1 MRNNAHHNAQHNTEN
16 IMDIMQSLF
25 EGQRIRLAP
34 IDHEKDPEVAARWTC
49 DPAYLRDLGLGAAR
63 PLSAAQ
69 LKKKYEALEKD
80 MDESHNLFHFAV
92 RSLPGQDGEESRLLG
107 FASISWIEWAHGSG
121 NLQVAIGDRR
131 ERGKGYGSQALNLL
145 LRYAFA
151 ELNLFR
157 VSAVVG
163 ASNLPA
169 LCISQKFGFVEEA
182 RRRKA
187 LLRDGQTY
195 DLLHLGLLRQEWL
208 EHQTLAT
215 AQ

>member
-1 MRNNAHHNAQHNTEN
+1 MVIT
-16 IMDIMQSLF
+16 QSLF

-34 IDHEKDPEVAARWTC
+34 IDYEKDPEVAARWTY
-49 DPAYLRDLGLGAAR
+49 DPAYLRGLGLSVVR

-69 LKKKYEALEKD
+69 IKKKYEALEKE
-80 MDESHNLFHFAV
+80 MDETHALFHFAV
-92 RSLPGQDGEESRLLG
+92 RTHPGQSDEESRLLG
-107 FASISWIEWAHGSG
+107 FASITWIEWAHGGG

-131 ERGKGYGSQALNLL
+131 ERGKGYGSEALQLL

-157 VSAVVG
+157 VGAMVG
-163 ASNLPA
+163 ADNLPA
-169 LCISQKFGFVEEA
+169 LRLAQKFGFVEEA

-187 LLRDGQTY
+187 ILRDGQTY

-208 EHQTLAT
+208 ELQSIGTT
-215 AQ
+215 Q